1 MTYEWAPSDWG
12 QRLTRSPHWRL
23 RLEDDGLVLT
33 VDGHR
38 HYAPLEALQVHPRL
52 PWARLTLQRDGH
64 APLILG
70 GLSVASA
77 RLLASALEAR
87 SSEQRQ
93 RDHVALFQQSHTA
106 IQRWLAQ
113 VQAATDLADEES
125 LWLTHEQQ
133 QALLQ
138 ARPTLPL
145 DEDALWTVFDDAD
158 LRSQLDG
165 DPAAIEEALMLWLA
179 HWPTMWA
186 RRNEAHEAR
195 ERVASRAL
203 LDRVESRPLTDEQA
217 RAVIC
222 FDNRVQV
229 VAAAGSGK
237 TSTMVAKAAYAIERG
252 LAAPERIV
260 MLAFNKDAAT
270 ELQARADRAFQR
282 LGLDQVRVEARTF
295 HALGRQIIAQ
305 ATGQMPQVPDWA
317 VDATQGFHRLA
328 EIIDQL
334 KDRSLHFRTQWDMF
348 RLVFGR
354 DLPVIGGSL
363 DAEEWDKDGQ
373 GYVRTLQGERVR
385 SIEECVIADWLFY
398 NGVAYT
404 YTRRDAFDAGTDA
417 CRQYRSD
424 FYYPGIALYHDHL
437 TPEGHDLAPAP
448 RRGEPGA
455 RDGIARIE
463 TTPLQL
469 RTGELFVRLGEALS
483 HRGIE
488 LDPNPDREL
497 PEGGATPMPDSELI
511 GLVRTFISHA
521 KSNALHVE
529 DMVERLRRLPDDH
542 FKHRYRLFLEL
553 IIPILDGWEDALVAE
568 GGIDFEDMLNQAAEH
583 LELGRYVAPFDLVMA
598 DEFQDA
604 SRARARLC
612 RALVQAPGKHLF
624 AVGDDWQ
631 SINRFAGADVSVM
644 TGFVDWFGQGQVLKL
659 EQTFRCPQALC
670 DVSSAFVSRNPAQ
683 IPKEVHSVTPA
694 YGAVLQA
701 FQVASRDRLAGAVE
715 QYLER
720 LHQQLLSGQAPPGRD
735 GKVTVFVLGRYNA
748 DRVMLPATWRARHGQ
763 QMDVSFLTA
772 HRAKGAEA
780 DYVILPGMLDRR
792 FPNTRAD
799 DPVLSLAMPDSDAY
813 PLGEERRLFY
823 VALTRAR
830 RSVAMFTVQG
840 RRSPF
845 LTELVNEGVV
855 RVTSMAGEAIH
866 EPACPACKVGV
877 IVPRTGPYGAF
888 QSCSGYPRCE
898 YKPPKVGG
906 QPGVRTFAGA

>member
-23 RLEDDGLVLT
+23 RLEDDQLLLT
-33 VDGHR
+33 IDGHPY
-38 HYAPLEALQVHPRL
+38 HAPLTALQVHPRL
-52 PWARLTLQRDGH
+52 PWARLTLHRDGQ
-64 APLILG
+64 APLLLG
-70 GLSVASA
+70 GLSPAAA
-77 RLLASALEAR
+77 RLLAEAL
-87 SSEQRQ
+87 SQRRGAQHQ
-93 RDHVALFQQSHTA
+93 RDQVTLFQQAHAA

-113 VQAATDLADEES
+113 VQAATDLADDES
-125 LWLTHEQQ
+125 LWLTHDQQ

-138 ARPTLPL
+138 ARPALPL
-145 DEDALWTVFDDAD
+145 DEDALWAVFDDAD
-158 LRSQLDG
+158 LRSELGG
-165 DPAAIEEALMLWLA
+165 DPSAIEEALMQWLA
-179 HWPTMWA
+179 DWPALWA

-195 ERVASRAL
+195 ELIACRPL

-222 FDNRVQV
+222 FDNRVQL

-237 TSTMVAKAAYAIERG
+237 TSTMVAKAAYAVERG
-252 LAAPERIV
+252 LVAPERIV

-270 ELQARADRAFQR
+270 ELQARAARAFQR
-282 LGLDQVRVEARTF
+282 LGLGQVRVEARTF
-295 HALGRQIIAQ
+295 HALGRHIIAQ
-305 ATGQMPQVPDWA
+305 ATGRMPQVPDWA
-317 VDATQGFHRLA
+317 VDTTQGFHRLA
-328 EIIDQL
+328 EIIDAL

-354 DLPVIGGSL
+354 DLPVIGGPL
-363 DAEEWDKDGQ
+363 EAEEWDKDGQ
-373 GYVRTLQGERVR
+373 GYVRTLQGERVC
-385 SIEECVIADWLFY
+385 SIEHCVIADWLFY

-404 YTRRDAFDAGTDA
+404 YARRNTFDAATDA
-417 CRQYRSD
+417 YRQYRPD
-424 FYYPGIALYHDHL
+424 FHYPGIALYHDHL
-437 TPEGHDLAPAP
+437 PLKGHERAPAHRAGTPGTGHDS
-448 RRGEPGA
+448 E
-455 RDGIARIE
+455 RIE

-469 RTGELFVRLGEALS
+469 RTGDLFVRLGEALS
-483 HRGIE
+483 QRGIE

-497 PEGGATPMPDSELI
+497 PDGGATPMPDTELI
-511 GLVRTFISHA
+511 GLIRTFISHA
-521 KSNALHVE
+521 KSNGLHVE

-553 IIPILDGWEDALVAE
+553 IIPILDGWDDALVAE

-583 LELGRYVAPFDLVMA
+583 LEQGSYAAPFDLVMA

-644 TGFVDWFGQGQVLKL
+644 TGFVAWFGQGQVLKL

-670 DVSSAFVSRNPAQ
+670 DVSSAFVSRNLAQ
-683 IPKEVHSVTPA
+683 IPKQVHSVTPA

-701 FQVASRDRLAGAVE
+701 FQVASRDRLVGAVE
-715 QYLER
+715 QYLAQ
-720 LHQQLLSGQAPPGRD
+720 LHQQLLTGQVPPGRD

-748 DRVMLPATWRARHGQ
+748 DRALLPATWRARHGQ
-763 QMDVSFLTA
+763 HMEVSFLTA
-772 HRAKGAEA
+772 HRSKGTEA
-780 DYVILPGMLDRR
+780 DYVILPGLLDRR

-799 DPVLSLAMPDSDAY
+799 DPVLTLAMPESDAY

-840 RRSPF
+840 RRSSF
-845 LTELVNEGVV
+845 LTELVNVGAV
-855 RVTSMAGEAIH
+855 RVTSMAGDTIH
-866 EPACPACKVGV
+866 EQACPACSVGV

-906 QPGVRTFAGA
+906 PANTDPRAYV

>member
-23 RLEDDGLVLT
+23 RLEDEQLLLT
-33 VDGHR
+33 IDGHPY
-38 HYAPLEALQVHPRL
+38 HAPLSALQVHPRL
-52 PWARLTLQRDGH
+52 PWARLTLHREGL
-64 APLILG
+64 APLTLG
-70 GLSVASA
+70 GLSPAAA
-77 RLLASALEAR
+77 RVLASALADR
-87 SSEQRQ
+87 RGAQHQ
-93 RDHVALFQQSHTA
+93 RDHVALFQQAYAA

-113 VQAATDLADEES
+113 VQAATDLADDES
-125 LWLTHEQQ
+125 LWFTHEQQ

-138 ARPTLPL
+138 ARPDLPL
-145 DEDALWTVFDDAD
+145 DEDALWAVFDDAE
-158 LRSQLDG
+158 LRSELDG
-165 DPAAIEEALMLWLA
+165 DPSAIEEALMLWLA
-179 HWPTMWA
+179 DWPTQWA
-186 RRNEAHEAR
+186 RRNDAHEAR
-195 ERVASRAL
+195 ELIACRPL

-252 LAAPERIV
+252 LVAPERIV

-282 LGLDQVRVEARTF
+282 LGLGEVRVEARTF
-295 HALGRQIIAQ
+295 HALGRHIIAQ
-305 ATGQMPQVPDWA
+305 ATGRMPQVLGWA

-328 EIIDQL
+328 EIIDAL

-354 DLPVIGGSL
+354 DLPVIGGPL
-363 DAEEWDKDGQ
+363 EAEEWDKDGQ

-404 YTRRDAFDAGTDA
+404 YERRHAFDAGTDGY
-417 CRQYRSD
+417 RQYRAD
-424 FYYPGIALYHDHL
+424 FHYPGIALYHDHL
-437 TPEGHDLAPAP
+437 APEERDRAPAHH
-448 RRGEPGA
+448 GA
-455 RDGIARIE
+455 APVTGGGIERIQ
-463 TTPLQL
+463 TTSHQL
-469 RTGELFVRLGEALS
+469 RTGDLFVRLGEALS
-483 HRGIE
+483 QSGIE

-497 PEGGATPMPDSELI
+497 PDGGATPMPDTDLI

-521 KSNALHVE
+521 KSNGLQIE

-583 LELGRYVAPFDLVMA
+583 LEQGRFVAPFDLVMA

-683 IPKEVHSVTPA
+683 IPKQVRSVTPA
-694 YGAVLQA
+694 HGAVLQA

-715 QYLER
+715 QYLAQ
-720 LHQQLLSGQAPPGRD
+720 LHQQLLTGQVPPGRD

-748 DRVMLPATWRARHGQ
+748 DRALLPPTWRARHGQ
-763 QMDVSFLTA
+763 HMEVSFLTA
-772 HRAKGAEA
+772 HRSKGTEA
-780 DYVILPGMLDRR
+780 DYVILPGLLDQR

-799 DPVLSLAMPDSDAY
+799 DPVLTLAMPESDAY

-840 RRSPF
+840 RRSSF
-845 LTELVNEGVV
+845 LTELVNDGAV
-855 RVTSMAGEAIH
+855 RVTSMAGDAIH
-866 EPACPACKVGV
+866 EQACPACSVGV

-906 QPGVRTFAGA
+906 PANTDPRAYV

>member
-179 HWPTMWA
+179 DWPTMWA
-186 RRNEAHEAR
+186 RRNEAHQAR

-252 LAAPERIV
+252 LVAPERIV

-282 LGLDQVRVEARTF
+282 LGLDQVRMEARTF

-305 ATGQMPQVPDWA
+305 ATGQMPQVPGWA

-417 CRQYRSD
+417 YRQYRSD
-424 FYYPGIALYHDHL
+424 FYYPGVALYHDHL

-521 KSNALHVE
+521 KSNALQVE

-553 IIPILDGWEDALVAE
+553 IIPILDGWDDALVAE

-763 QMDVSFLTA
+763 HMDVSFLTT

-840 RRSPF
+840 RRSAF
-845 LTELVNEGVV
+845 LTELVNDGAV

-866 EPACPACKVGV
+866 EQACPACKVGV

>member
-87 SSEQRQ
+87 SGEQRQ

-133 QALLQ
+133 KALLQ

-179 HWPTMWA
+179 DWPTMWA
-186 RRNEAHEAR
+186 RRNEAHQAR

-252 LAAPERIV
+252 LVAPERIV

-282 LGLDQVRVEARTF
+282 LALDQVRVEARTF

-417 CRQYRSD
+417 YRQYRSD

-469 RTGELFVRLGEALS
+469 RTGELFVRLGAALS

-553 IIPILDGWEDALVAE
+553 IIPILDGWDDALVAE

-763 QMDVSFLTA
+763 HMDVSFLTA

-840 RRSPF
+840 RRSAF
-845 LTELVNEGVV
+845 LTELVNEGAV

-866 EPACPACKVGV
+866 EQACPACKVGV

-898 YKPPKVGG
+898 YKPSQVGG